1 MGKRLMIK
9 RYGYIE
15 VVGNVSDN
23 EAIDH
28 VKKHCSTND
37 FDWGSPDWDDLQ
49 VVEETDDE
57 CAGNLSTEILEGVL

>member
-28 VKKHCSTND
+28 VKNHCSAND

-57 CAGNLSTEILEGVL
+57 CAGNLSTETLEGVL

>member
-15 VVGNVSDN
+15 VVGNVSDK

-28 VKKHCSTND
+28 VKNHCNTND

-49 VVEETDDE
+49 VVDEIDDE
-57 CAGNLSTEILEGVL
+57 QTGDPDAETLEGVL